1 MIDLSKEKNSVL
13 TAQERY
19 EICSFAIEAAET
31 SGFLNS
37 FIFERAI
44 YCYTTIML
52 LEDGPEKDNVRALA
66 SENILECW
74 SHIVDSDILKDVQA
88 QYSDIFDIIAEEGW
102 TWFKE
107 YGAYITSAR
116 GILSFVEQ
124 FSGDILANA
133 AETFQ
138 STVNNTEVN
147 NVIDIANKWGLNN
160 EASLLDE

>member
-19 EICSFAIEAAET
+19 EICSFAIDAAES

-44 YCYTTIML
+44 YCYAVIML
-52 LEDGPEKDNVRALA
+52 LEDDSQKDNVRALA
-66 SENILECW
+66 SKNILECW
-74 SHIVDSDILKDVQA
+74 DHIVDSDILQEIQG
-88 QYSDIFDIIAEEGW
+88 QYGDIFDIIAEEAW
-102 TWFKE
+102 IWFKE
-107 YGAYITSAR
+107 YNTYITSAR

-124 FSGDILANA
+124 FSGDILSNA
-133 AETFQ
+133 INTLQ
-138 STVNNTEVN
+138 STVNDTEVN

-160 EASLLDE
+160 QASLLDE